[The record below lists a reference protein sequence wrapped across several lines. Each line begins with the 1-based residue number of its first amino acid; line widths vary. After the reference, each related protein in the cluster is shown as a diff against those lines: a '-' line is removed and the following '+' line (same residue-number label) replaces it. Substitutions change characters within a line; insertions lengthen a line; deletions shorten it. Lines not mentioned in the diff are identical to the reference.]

1 MTSTFAGAPVV
12 CCNLCA
18 GHKLRRARNPGEN
31 GLSNFHRLPQRRNVL
46 AANSALARKAKFR
59 QRNLVA
65 KNELV
70 YRDTKRVLSCAAQ
83 FLVSDLPMTPSSLV
97 IVTDRGSLKA
107 YRVHETPTRGPSLQL
122 VQAFNM
128 TDAHGRLVD
137 KVSDLAGRFP
147 VTEGAGA
154 HRGPASIAERTQL
167 ATETDRR
174 IQKELADQI
183 AKIVSQN
190 GKEGWSFAA
199 PAEIH
204 TAIVDLLPGDV
215 RQRIVEHVKSD
226 LVKVEPARLISHF
239 RSLRQI

>member
-1 MTSTFAGAPVV
+1 
-12 CCNLCA
+12 
-18 GHKLRRARNPGEN
+18 
-31 GLSNFHRLPQRRNVL
+31 
-46 AANSALARKAKFR
+46 
-59 QRNLVA
+59 
-65 KNELV
+65 
-70 YRDTKRVLSCAAQ
+70 
-83 FLVSDLPMTPSSLV
+83 MTPSSLV

-107 YRVHETPTRGPSLQL
+107 YRVNETPTRGPSLQL

-128 TDAHGRLVD
+128 TEAHGRLID

-154 HRGPASIAERTQL
+154 RRGPASIAERTQL

-183 AKIVSQN
+183 AKIVSQT
-190 GKEGWSFAA
+190 GKDGWSFAA

-204 TAIVDLLPGDV
+204 TAIVDLLPADV

-226 LVKVEPARLISHF
+226 LVKVEPAKLMSHF

>member
-1 MTSTFAGAPVV
+1 M
-12 CCNLCA
+12 
-18 GHKLRRARNPGEN
+18 
-31 GLSNFHRLPQRRNVL
+31 
-46 AANSALARKAKFR
+46 
-59 QRNLVA
+59 
-65 KNELV
+65 
-70 YRDTKRVLSCAAQ
+70 
-83 FLVSDLPMTPSSLV
+83 

-107 YRVHETPTRGPSLQL
+107 YRVAETPTRGPSLQL
-122 VQAFNM
+122 VQAFNI

-167 ATETDRR
+167 VTEMDRR

-183 AKIVSQN
+183 VKIVSQN

-204 TAIVDLLPGDV
+204 SAIVDLLPAAV
-215 RQRIVEHVKSD
+215 QQRIVEHVKSD

>member
-1 MTSTFAGAPVV
+1 
-12 CCNLCA
+12 
-18 GHKLRRARNPGEN
+18 
-31 GLSNFHRLPQRRNVL
+31 
-46 AANSALARKAKFR
+46 
-59 QRNLVA
+59 
-65 KNELV
+65 
-70 YRDTKRVLSCAAQ
+70 
-83 FLVSDLPMTPSSLV
+83 V

-107 YRVHETPTRGPSLQL
+107 YRVNETPTRGPRLQL

-128 TDAHGRLVD
+128 TDAHGRLID

-154 HRGPASIAERTQL
+154 HRGPTSIAERTQL
-167 ATETDRR
+167 ATEMDRR

-183 AKIVSQN
+183 TKVVSQN

-204 TAIVDLLPGDV
+204 AAILDFLPSTV

-239 RSLRQI
+239 RSLQQI